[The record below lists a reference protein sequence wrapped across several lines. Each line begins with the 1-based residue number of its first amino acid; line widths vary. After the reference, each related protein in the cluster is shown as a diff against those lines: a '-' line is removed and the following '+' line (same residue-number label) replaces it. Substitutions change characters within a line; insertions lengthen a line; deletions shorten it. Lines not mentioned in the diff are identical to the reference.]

1 MAEILDTKQTPATRR
16 AEQIQVVKT
25 FGSRMKE
32 AREICGYSQKK
43 AAKLLGYGNSSKL
56 AKIEGATDTNSVPL
70 WLIPKAADVYKVSV
84 DFLFGVSD
92 DWERDP
98 VVSQERQVGKWL
110 FEHWERAKVAEV
122 NAIRVLHNRQVAI
135 IKFVSN
141 MLTRS
146 KENLEYVEH
155 VRQSNEEFDD
165 LRGGAKLL
173 RLLAETAE
181 EAMGLSYELNK
192 IRALSDV
199 AKKENVNLDIFDG
212 EQGGE

>member
-25 FGSRMKE
+25 FGARMKQ
-32 AREICGYSQKK
+32 AREIAGFSQKK
-43 AAKLLGYGNSSKL
+43 AARKLGYGNSSKL

-70 WLIPKAADVYKVSV
+70 WLIPKAAKVYMVSV
-84 DFLFGVSD
+84 DYLFGVSD

-98 VVSQERQVGKWL
+98 AVSAERELCAGL
-110 FEHWERAKVAEV
+110 LEIWERTKIAETQ
-122 NAIRVLHNRQVAI
+122 AIKTMQKKQASIVKAI
-135 IKFVSN
+135 TN
-141 MLTRS
+141 MLART

-181 EAMGLSYELNK
+181 DAMGLSYELNK